1 MRLTVY
7 SNDQTDK
14 NTESNRNSAIPNFM
28 PRIPVDNKIL
38 ERMTFLNSKQSV
50 VDVVYNWAKIY
61 AEQKGFNV
69 KPVDILISGSRIT
82 GKSHLVRII
91 CNAISKRWSFNYKY
105 QESAKIE
112 SSFTGTNMYYIGETT
127 IRSILRIN

>member
-1 MRLTVY
+1 
-7 SNDQTDK
+7 
-14 NTESNRNSAIPNFM
+14 M

-38 ERMTFLNSKQSV
+38 ERRTFLNSKQSV

-91 CNAISKRWSFNYKY
+91 YNAISKRWPFNYKY

-112 SSFTGTNMYYIGETT
+112 SLFTGTNRYYIGKTT